1 MTRLRFSC
9 ASTCVAVMLFSV
21 AACRRDT
28 RTVATSF
35 ELHDAWVRSDPD
47 SGSTTAAYI
56 RFVNGTPDTVV
67 VSKFSSDD
75 AQVVEL
81 HETSI
86 DANGEARMDRRDTLV
101 IAPSHIVVMR
111 PGGYHLML
119 IGITHSLQPGAMVR
133 IAMHLSNGA
142 IVSTSARVKD

>member
-1 MTRLRFSC
+1 M
-9 ASTCVAVMLFSV
+9 
-21 AACRRDT
+21 
-28 RTVATSF
+28 ATSF

>member
-1 MTRLRFSC
+1 MIRSRYSGATAC
-9 ASTCVAVMLFSV
+9 IAVMSFGV
-21 AACRRDT
+21 MACHRESRL
-28 RTVATSF
+28 VATSF

-75 AQVVEL
+75 ARVVEL
-81 HETSI
+81 HQTSI
-86 DANGEARMDRRDTLV
+86 DANGEAHMEMRDTLV
-101 IAPSHIVVMR
+101 VAPSHVVVMR
-111 PGGYHLML
+111 PGGYHLMM
-119 IGITHSLQPGAMVR
+119 IGTTHSLKPGSMIR

-142 IVSTSARVKD
+142 IVSTSARVKP